1 MKKISHSSCISTCL
15 RKNEL
20 NANITFKM
28 CLGVKSLLGMGE
40 ESIPVVEMAQ
50 KRKCEGLPWQSSG

>member
-1 MKKISHSSCISTCL
+1 MKKFSHSSCISTCL

-50 KRKCEGLPWQSSG
+50 KRKCE